1 MIASL
6 IYERARE
13 LGFVACAIVPV
24 GPASDAP
31 KFEQWLAAGFHGE
44 MRYLERYK
52 EIRHDT
58 ARVEPWAR
66 SVVLLAAPYEGGP
79 AGKEYADRWARYCV
93 GDDYHHIL
101 WADLQAL
108 AAFIRA
114 ETGSECLARP
124 ATDSAPILERNL
136 AVDGGIGWMGK
147 SSMVITQGVGSYYF
161 LAELFVSDDLGE
173 LRSTHPDR
181 CGTCTA
187 CIDFC
192 PTGAI
197 VAPYKVDARRCISY
211 LTIEHKG
218 PIPRALRPLIG
229 GHLFGCDVCQEVC
242 PWNAHGNPPSMPL
255 FAARPELVAMDA
267 DAALRCTTEEF
278 SSIFK
283 GSAVKRT
290 RRSGLARNA
299 AIVLG
304 NTGDRT
310 WIGTLAAALSGHDVP
325 LVRGHAAWA
334 LGALGGASART
345 FLETALLRE
354 EEAYVVEEIRFA
366 LECLID

>member
-1 MIASL
+1 MEI
-6 IYERARE
+6 
-13 LGFVACAIVPV
+13 GFVACAVVPV
-24 GPASDAP
+24 GPASHTDKFDA
-31 KFEQWLAAGFHGE
+31 WLDAGFHGE
-44 MRYLERYK
+44 MRYLERYR
-52 EIRHDT
+52 EIRANT

-66 SVVLLAAPYEGGP
+66 SVVLVAAPYEGGE
-79 AGKEYADRWARYCV
+79 AGDGYAERWARYCV
-93 GDDYHHIL
+93 GDDYHHTL

-114 ETGSECLARP
+114 ETGSECRARP
-124 ATDSAPILERNL
+124 ATDSAPILERSL
-136 AVDGGIGWMGK
+136 AVDAGIGWLGK

-173 LRSTHPDR
+173 SRSSHPDR

-187 CIDFC
+187 CIDLC

-197 VAPYKVDARRCISY
+197 VAPYTVDARRCISY

-218 PIPRALRPLIG
+218 PIPRPLRPLIG

-242 PWNAHGNPPSMPL
+242 PWNAHGSPPAMAL
-255 FAARPELVAMDA
+255 FEARPEVIAMDA
-267 DAALRCTTEEF
+267 AAALGCTAEEF
-278 SSIFK
+278 STIFK

-304 NTGDRT
+304 NTGDKT
-310 WIGTLAAALSGHDVP
+310 WIGPLAAALTGHDAE
-325 LVRGHAAWA
+325 LARGHAAWA
-334 LGALGGASART
+334 LGRLGGARART
-345 FLETALLRE
+345 YLETALSTEASNYVLEELR
-354 EEAYVVEEIRFA
+354 YA
-366 LECLID
+366 LEM